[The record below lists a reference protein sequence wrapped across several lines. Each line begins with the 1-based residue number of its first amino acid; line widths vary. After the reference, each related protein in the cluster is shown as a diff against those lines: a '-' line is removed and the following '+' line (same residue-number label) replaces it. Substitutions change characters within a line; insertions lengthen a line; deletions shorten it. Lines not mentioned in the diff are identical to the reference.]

1 MSCWSVRFCD
11 AEFERVDAPLWRLK
25 ALSFSGPMLESFYDK
40 LSDTLFKSEFSLY
53 KSELASSHGFHW
65 VCKQAEE
72 VSAFPRVVWSPQM
85 L

>member
-25 ALSFSGPMLESFYDK
+25 TLSFSDPMLESFYDK

-53 KSELASSHGFHW
+53 KSELAFD
-65 VCKQAEE
+65 A
-72 VSAFPRVVWSPQM
+72 
-85 L
+85 